1 MFKKYKIA
9 QSAAKLRMG
18 EGSTTKVN
26 NKFMVIEKREIL
38 IYFKYINIR
47 YSLITYVM

>member
-9 QSAAKLRMG
+9 QSAAKFRMG

-26 NKFMVIEKREIL
+26 NKFMVIEKRKIL
-38 IYFKYINIR
+38 KGVDYYAGIF
-47 YSLITYVM
+47 L